1 MGTWQGRLGVAE
13 FATSGTD
20 LDTARIVAARVAVL
34 DDDGTELARWDWG
47 SDRAE
52 SVVGEVAQ
60 TLRTLVAVGIPIA
73 TFDAAAGLT
82 VLDRECRR
90 RQIAPWDVFAPV
102 FDPLLLDEILQPEF
116 EGRRTLNTMAERY
129 GVAPGSL
136 AAGRIVRAMFD
147 GDGLDGSAGHLHDRQ
162 RRLDDEWPVAPLD
175 DIRIIE
181 DTQPIPAPAPRP
193 SDTVPMLDFTGSIPM
208 QLELEAPEPDDV
220 EPTPVAYDDAVA
232 LEPETEDFEPFEA
245 EDVDSEAPGAEPFEP
260 ESGAPE
266 PFAPET
272 FEPVHVEPESGEPE
286 PGEERL
292 AAPRR
297 IHVAAAIVTDTAGRA
312 VVVRKRGTTGFMQP
326 GGKIERGESALAA
339 LIRELREELG
349 LDVDV
354 DATEFLGS
362 YEAPAL
368 NEPGRTV
375 RAEVFALVTD
385 AELHPGSEIDAIH
398 WLESPS
404 DTDSVEL
411 APLTL
416 DVLLPLW
423 AARRPA
429 LF

>member
-1 MGTWQGRLGVAE
+1 MGTWQGRLGVVE

-20 LDTARIVAARVAVL
+20 LDTARIVAARVAIL
-34 DDDGTELARWDWG
+34 DADGSELARWDWG

-52 SVVGEVAQ
+52 AVVGEVAQ
-60 TLRTLVAVGIPIA
+60 TLRTLIAVGVPIA
-73 TFDAAAGLT
+73 VFDAAAGLT

-90 RQIAPWDVFAPV
+90 RQIAPWDSFAPV
-102 FDPLLLDEILQPEF
+102 LDPLLLDEILEPDF
-116 EGRRTLNTMAERY
+116 EGRRTLNAMAERY
-129 GVAPGSL
+129 EVAPGSL
-136 AAGRIVRAMFD
+136 AAGRIVHAMLD
-147 GDGLDGSAGHLHDRQ
+147 RELLDGTPAHLHDRQ

-193 SDTVPMLDFTGSIPM
+193 SDTVPMFDFTDSIPM
-208 QLELEAPEPDDV
+208 QLEIEAPVPDAGFAAEPEWEAPEWEAPEWEAPEP
-220 EPTPVAYDDAVA
+220 EI
-232 LEPETEDFEPFEA
+232 EPEPLDL
-245 EDVDSEAPGAEPFEP
+245 
-260 ESGAPE
+260 
-266 PFAPET
+266 
-272 FEPVHVEPESGEPE
+272 EPVHVEPLEADSPF
-286 PGEERL
+286 

-297 IHVAAAIVTDTAGRA
+297 IHVAAAIVTDSAGRA

-349 LDVDV
+349 LEVDV

-385 AELHPGSEIDAIH
+385 AELHPAAEIDAIH

-423 AARRPA
+423 ASRRPA

>member
-1 MGTWQGRLGVAE
+1 MGTWQGRLGVVE
-13 FATSGTD
+13 FATAGTD
-20 LDTARIVAARVAVL
+20 LDTARIVAARVAIL
-34 DDDGTELARWDWG
+34 DADGSELTRWDWG

-52 SVVGEVAQ
+52 AVVGEVAQ
-60 TLRTLVAVGIPIA
+60 TLRTLIAVGIPIA
-73 TFDAAAGLT
+73 VFDAAAGLT

-90 RQIAPWDVFAPV
+90 RQIAPWDPFAPV
-102 FDPLLLDEILQPEF
+102 LDPLLLDEILEPEF
-116 EGRRTLNTMAERY
+116 DGRRTLNAMAERY
-129 GVAPGSL
+129 DVAPGSL
-136 AAGRIVRAMFD
+136 AAGRIVHAMLERNL
-147 GDGLDGSAGHLHDRQ
+147 LDGTPGHLHDRQ

-193 SDTVPMLDFTGSIPM
+193 SDTVPMFDFTDSVPV
-208 QLELEAPEPDDV
+208 QLEIEAPVADAGFAPEP
-220 EPTPVAYDDAVA
+220 ELPP
-232 LEPETEDFEPFEA
+232 EPETETET
-245 EDVDSEAPGAEPFEP
+245 EP
-260 ESGAPE
+260 EPE
-266 PFAPET
+266 PEPELEHQEPELDEPEPRPDEPEPLDL
-272 FEPVHVEPESGEPE
+272 EPVHVEPLAAGPES
-286 PGEERL
+286 

-297 IHVAAAIVTDTAGRA
+297 IHVAAAIVTDLSGRA

-349 LDVDV
+349 LEVDV

-385 AELHPGSEIDAIH
+385 AELHPAAEIDAIH

-404 DTDSVEL
+404 DTESVEL

-423 AARRPA
+423 ASRRPA